1 MIRSHSGVL
10 PGTALGIIFTIGLH
24 RELTPMPPTLLDYE
38 GARSRLY
45 FVRVMN
51 VLPAGGFEPGRF
63 LAVYRA
69 RPAAHREVLSLARG
83 RFPEFRDNAIWA
95 TDGSAG
101 LRTLGFPPVV
111 GMFTAVLLDAD
122 GRFYDT
128 SFTIL
133 NCPVQWTGAPVRF
146 VPRE

>member
-1 MIRSHSGVL
+1 VL
-10 PGTALGIIFTIGLH
+10 PRTATGIIFRIGLH
-24 RELTPMPPTLLDYE
+24 RELTRMPATLLDYE

-51 VLPAGGFEPGRF
+51 VLPGGGFEPGRF

-69 RPAAHREVLSLARG
+69 RPAAHREVLALARE
-83 RFPEFRDNAIWA
+83 RFREFRDKAIWA

-101 LRTLGFPPVV
+101 LRTLGFPPVT
-111 GMFTAVLLDAD
+111 GMFTAELLDTD

-133 NCPVQWTGAPVRF
+133 TCPVQWTGVPVRF
-146 VPRE
+146 VPPE

>member
-1 MIRSHSGVL
+1 M
-10 PGTALGIIFTIGLH
+10 PTDIIFTTGLH
-24 RELTPMPPTLLDYE
+24 RELTRMPATLLDYE

-51 VLPAGGFEPGRF
+51 LLPDGGFEPGRF

-69 RPAAHREVLSLARG
+69 RPAAHREVLTLARE
-83 RFPEFRDNAIWA
+83 RFPEFRDRAIWA

-101 LRTLGFPPVV
+101 LRTLGFPPVT
-111 GMFTAVLLDAD
+111 GMFKAELLDAD
-122 GRFYDT
+122 GNFYDT

-133 NCPVQWTGAPVRF
+133 NCPVQWTGVPVRF
-146 VPRE
+146 VPPK